1 MSVSTPNIFYI
12 NDIIYK
18 INEYIKDDNNLLN
31 CNKYLNELKLKN
43 YKLNIEYS
51 LKYCN
56 NIHFRNLIHSK
67 IINSRLQLSLNLTQ
81 TTIDEGLKNL
91 GNLHTLNLWGCKRIT
106 DEGLKHLGHL
116 HTLNLSNCDKITDEG
131 VKYLGNLHTLY
142 LQRCNQITDKGLKN
156 LSDLHT
162 LDLSCCS
169 NITDEGI
176 KYLGNLH
183 MLNLKNCNKITDE
196 GIKYLENVKNLIR

>member
-12 NDIIYK
+12 KDIIYK

-51 LKYCN
+51 LKYYN
-56 NIHFRNLIHSK
+56 NIHFQKLIHSK

-81 TTIDEGLKNL
+81 TIIIDEGLKNL

-106 DEGLKHLGHL
+106 DEGLKHLGNL
-116 HTLNLSNCDKITDEG
+116 HTLCLSYCSQITDEG
-131 VKYLGNLHTLY
+131 IKHLGNLHTLD
-142 LQRCNQITDKGLKN
+142 LWGCNQITNEGLKH
-156 LSDLHT
+156 LGHLHT
-162 LDLSCCS
+162 LRLSCCS
-169 NITDEGI
+169 NITDECIKYLGHLHTLYLYSCDKITDEGI

-183 MLNLKNCNKITDE
+183 TL
-196 GIKYLENVKNLIR
+196 